1 MPAGTTP
8 ICELETNACVPCTE
22 HEQCG
27 EAACNL
33 YTGACLP
40 GDAVVHVGGRKPDFA
55 TLGDAVESFGEGAE
69 GTIVVHG
76 GKATAFNESVT
87 VDGGRLLA
95 FVAAELGPGVE
106 PPRWIRSSG
115 NAPQLTV
122 SADATVLLDG
132 LQLSSNASS
141 MVPGVLVD
149 GGRAWM
155 DRSRIVTNLG
165 GGIVAQAG
173 AELTL
178 RNCFVGQDI
187 NNVDA
192 LLVDGASARVSYS
205 TLAGGTFNAA
215 ALRCASPLT
224 VNIRSSILVTQG
236 GSPPDEVVCPLAA
249 ITYSATEGM
258 VVGEGN
264 ESVGAFP
271 GGMADLWFADYLT
284 GDFHLQNDGLTLFA
298 DVAQWHAGDPPT
310 DIDGEARP
318 TNDGDL
324 DYAGADVP

>member
-1 MPAGTTP
+1 PNGACAGVDAELPLCAGGQCVECTAVDATQCTGTTP

-40 GDAVVHVGGRKPDFA
+40 GDAVVHVGGRKPDFV

-76 GKATAFNESVT
+76 TDYNEPVT
-87 VDGGRLLA
+87 VDGGRMLEC
-95 FVAAELGPGVE
+95 VAAELGPGVE
-106 PPRWIRSSG
+106 PPRWIRSGG
-115 NAPQLTV
+115 NTPQLTV
-122 SADATVLLDG
+122 SDATVLLDG

-178 RNCFVGQDI
+178 RNCFVGGSVI
-187 NNVDA
+187 NVRALAIEGATAAVGYSTVIGGLGSLSEGLSCTPGSTVSVADSIVLLQSDNDPVTCDPATFDHSVSELVLPGRANVDA
-192 LLVDGASARVSYS
+192 
-205 TLAGGTFNAA
+205 
-215 ALRCASPLT
+215 
-224 VNIRSSILVTQG
+224 
-236 GSPPDEVVCPLAA
+236 
-249 ITYSATEGM
+249 
-258 VVGEGN
+258 
-264 ESVGAFP
+264 
-271 GGMADLWFADYLT
+271 
-284 GDFHLQNDGLTLFA
+284 GDFNDLSTWF
-298 DVAQWHAGDPPT
+298 
-310 DIDGEARP
+310 
-318 TNDGDL
+318 TNVSTG
-324 DYAGADVP
+324 